1 MSLRDLFLGAAGD
14 LSQGL
19 TPDPVG
25 VSDSIKLPDGMLRAV
40 AVARLRR
47 FGECVAGA
55 IGADTLQEAEAALGE
70 LYPEYIGSG
79 AGARQL
85 GAALL
90 LGNTARVRSA
100 FGPGV
105 ERVKPSRA
113 YGDPTRRDPTR
124 GYATR

>member
-1 MSLRDLFLGAAGD
+1 MD
-14 LSQGL
+14 
-19 TPDPVG
+19 
-25 VSDSIKLPDGMLRAV
+25 
-40 AVARLRR
+40 
-47 FGECVAGA
+47 
-55 IGADTLQEAEAALGE
+55 AEAALAE
-70 LYPEYIGSG
+70 VYSDQITRR

-113 YGDPTRRDPTR
+113 YGDAAPRDAAREPARGRPAPSCTRSR
-124 GYATR
+124 